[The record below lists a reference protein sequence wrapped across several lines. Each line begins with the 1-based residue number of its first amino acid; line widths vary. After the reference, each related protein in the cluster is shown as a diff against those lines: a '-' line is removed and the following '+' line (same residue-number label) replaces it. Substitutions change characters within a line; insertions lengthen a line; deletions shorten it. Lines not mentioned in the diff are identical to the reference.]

1 MVFNRRRSN
10 LCYGIRKLAIGV
22 VSMVI
27 SVAFLT
33 EISVAQAKENTS
45 NYQEH
50 LVDKKASVADLT
62 KTREKSK
69 NQVESFRPLNQQDMI
84 KLAKGQLTLPGGQV
98 DPSFYHEQ
106 FWMWLEMMTMMA

>member
-33 EISVAQAKENTS
+33 EISVSQAKENTS

-50 LVDKKASVADLT
+50 LVDKKHL
-62 KTREKSK
+62 
-69 NQVESFRPLNQQDMI
+69 
-84 KLAKGQLTLPGGQV
+84 
-98 DPSFYHEQ
+98 
-106 FWMWLEMMTMMA
+106 